1 MPKFIIY
8 DTEQEAWDKAEEE
21 GQALELPFW
30 KNPENITKVLTEPM
44 LTNDGEWALEVTD
57 YTTLTEE
64 EELLTVEELNMEEVE

>member
-1 MPKFIIY
+1 MPKFLIY

-21 GQALELPFW
+21 GQALDLPFW
-30 KNPENITKVLTEPM
+30 QNPENITKVVTAPM

-57 YTTLTEE
+57 YETLTME